1 MYKLNVEGGRGRE
14 TRRKG
19 DGRCTEGRR
28 DKAGS
33 RIPKVVGSGR
43 KKEKY
48 AILCN
53 FSQLENCKEAGA
65 NKYRVGTGIKGCGK
79 WEV

>member
-1 MYKLNVEGGRGRE
+1 MIQMYKLNVEGGRGRE

-33 RIPKVVGSGR
+33 RIPKVAESGR
-43 KKEKY
+43 KKEK
-48 AILCN
+48 LCN
-53 FSQLENCKEAGA
+53 IVQFFTIGKLQRGRSQQIQGGN
-65 NKYRVGTGIKGCGK
+65 RD
-79 WEV
+79 